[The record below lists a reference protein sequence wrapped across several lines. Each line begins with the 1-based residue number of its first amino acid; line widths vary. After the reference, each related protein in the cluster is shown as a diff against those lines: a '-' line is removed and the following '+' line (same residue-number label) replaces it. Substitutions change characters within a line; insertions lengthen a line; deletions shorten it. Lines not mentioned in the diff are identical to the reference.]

1 MQKKNKPENLMT
13 CTAPAVA
20 QILSLPE
27 INFPY
32 DLECALKNIYLG
44 QSSSHCSDLCNNYI
58 RCIESLPNVQRI
70 TELNYL
76 IILKICLYLIQ
87 FELDLEMKKYTL
99 LNYAIERY
107 DSENNFIINMAS
119 LNIEPSKLIRPGDIA
134 IFRETTNKARTS
146 SSIRAKIINILK
158 NKVTVKPPHPE
169 LAKILRDKEKRF
181 NINFQSKHWPLRCC
195 HYVLMIINECN
206 WREIIYPQLKTNCT
220 DMEFDIEWI
229 NTNIKENKRQKQ
241 AVMKILNNTAR
252 PAPYIIFGPPGTGK
266 TATLVEAICQIV
278 RQYPMKNILV
288 CTLSNA
294 AADEI
299 TKRLIKNIPINLIY
313 RMYAPSREWSS
324 VDKEI
329 RPCANFVG
337 DTTIFLSKD
346 VLLLKKIIISTLS
359 SSIRLID
366 ENFRKNHFSYII
378 IDEASQATEP
388 DMLIPLAITNQAEDE
403 EIGFQAQI
411 VIAGDPYQLG
421 PVIRCRRIERLLG
434 RSMLERL
441 MNDCNP
447 YKMQNGKYNP
457 NYITKLIKNYRSHE
471 NLLYMSNKLFYNDE
485 LKFCGGADTQM
496 ALNWSQLPNKKFP
509 MIFQE
514 VLGTEQ
520 RCESLSVYNTA
531 EVLSVLVYID
541 ILMNTKFKTHAIT
554 QKDIGIITP
563 FTRQQLHIKHYLTAM
578 NYKDITVGTVETFQ
592 GQERNVIILSTARS
606 KLFKHDSEEHIGF
619 LSNPKRFNVAL
630 TRAKALTIIIGNPN
644 ILCKNEHWKLL
655 WDYCKEHNGYIPF
668 KQLPLKKN
676 CKIAKLMGNLQTY
689 SCNDSGT
696 STNLIVTEQKEK
708 RKTEA
713 LFDVLV
719 RKMESLTLRID

>member
-1 MQKKNKPENLMT
+1 M
-13 CTAPAVA
+13 
-20 QILSLPE
+20 
-27 INFPY
+27 Y
-32 DLECALKNIYLG
+32 LE
-44 QSSSHCSDLCNNYI
+44 QSSSYCSNLYNNYI
-58 RCIESLPNVQRI
+58 RCIESLSNVQRI
-70 TELNYL
+70 TESNYL

-87 FELDLEMKKYTL
+87 FELDLKMKKHTL
-99 LNYAIERY
+99 SDYAIEKCN
-107 DSENNFIINMAS
+107 SENHFIINVSS
-119 LNIEPSKLIRPGDIA
+119 LNIEPSKLIGVGDIA
-134 IFRETTNKARTS
+134 IFHESTNTARAN
-146 SSIRAKIINILK
+146 RPFVAKIIKILK
-158 NKVTVKPPHPE
+158 NNVTVKPFHP
-169 LAKILRDKEKRF
+169 ANAITLRDKEKRF

-195 HYVLMIINECN
+195 HYALTIISECN

-220 DMEFDIEWI
+220 DVEFDIKWI
-229 NTNIKENKRQKQ
+229 NTNIKENERQKQ

-278 RQYPMKNILV
+278 RQYPTKNILV
-288 CTLSNA
+288 CTVSNA

-299 TKRLIKNIPINLIY
+299 TKRLIKHIPINLIY

-329 RPCANFVG
+329 RPCANFAE

-346 VLLLKKIIISTLS
+346 ILLLKKIIISTLS

-366 ENFRKNHFSYII
+366 KNFWKNHFSYII

-388 DMLIPLAITNQAEDE
+388 DMLIPLAVTNQAKDE

-421 PVIRCRRIERLLG
+421 PVVCCKRIEHLLG
-434 RSMLERL
+434 TSMLERL
-441 MNDCNP
+441 MNDCDP

-457 NYITKLIKNYRSHE
+457 NYITKLIKNYRSHK
-471 NLLYMSNKLFYNDE
+471 NLLFVSNKLFYND

-496 ALNWSQLPNKKFP
+496 ALDWSQLPNKKFP

-514 VLGTEQ
+514 ILGTEQ
-520 RCESLSVYNTA
+520 RCESLSVYNIDEILA
-531 EVLSVLVYID
+531 VLVYVD
-541 ILMNTKFKTHAIT
+541 ILINTKFKKCKIAP
-554 QKDIGIITP
+554 KDIGIITP
-563 FTRQQLHIKHYLTAM
+563 FTQQQLYIKHHLAAM
-578 NYKDITVGTVETFQ
+578 GLKDITVGTVETFQ

-606 KLFKHDSEEHIGF
+606 KIFKHDSKEHIGF

-630 TRAKALTIIIGNPN
+630 TRAKALTIIIGNPK
-644 ILCKNEHWKLL
+644 ILRTNEHWKLL
-655 WDYCKEHNGYIPF
+655 WDYCKEHNGYVPF

-676 CKIAKLMGNLQTY
+676 SKVAKLMDNLQAY
-689 SCNDSGT
+689 SCNDSST
-696 STNLIVTEQKEK
+696 SSATNLSVTENEGK
-708 RKTEA
+708 RKTVT

-719 RKMESLTLRID
+719 HKMESLILMTDQK

>member
-1 MQKKNKPENLMT
+1 M
-13 CTAPAVA
+13 
-20 QILSLPE
+20 
-27 INFPY
+27 
-32 DLECALKNIYLG
+32 
-44 QSSSHCSDLCNNYI
+44 
-58 RCIESLPNVQRI
+58 
-70 TELNYL
+70 
-76 IILKICLYLIQ
+76 CLYLIQ
-87 FELDLEMKKYTL
+87 FELDLEIQKCTL
-99 LNYAIERY
+99 LNHAIEKCN
-107 DSENNFIINMAS
+107 SENSFTINMAS
-119 LNIEPSKLIRPGDIA
+119 LNIDFSKLIGPGDTA
-134 IFRETTNKARTS
+134 IFHEDANKKS
-146 SSIRAKIINILK
+146 KPIRANIINILK
-158 NKVTVKPPHPE
+158 NEVTVKLLHSKQAE
-169 LAKILRDKEKRF
+169 TLRDKEKRF
-181 NINFQSKHWPLRCC
+181 NINFRSKHRPLRCC
-195 HYVLMIINECN
+195 HYALTLISECN

-220 DMEFDIEWI
+220 DIEFDIEWI
-229 NTNIKENKRQKQ
+229 NTNIKENKQQKQ

-278 RQYPMKNILV
+278 RQYPTKNILV
-288 CTLSNA
+288 CTLTNA

-299 TKRLIKNIPINLIY
+299 TQRLIKNIPINLIY

-359 SSIRLID
+359 SSARLIN

-388 DMLIPLAITNQAEDE
+388 DMLIPLAVTNQAEDE
-403 EIGFQAQI
+403 GIGFQTQI

-421 PVIRCRRIERLLG
+421 PVIHCKRIERLLG

-441 MNDCNP
+441 MNDCDP
-447 YKMQNGKYNP
+447 YKMQDGKYNP

-471 NLLYMSNKLFYNDE
+471 NLLYISNKLFYNNE
-485 LKFCGGADTQM
+485 LKSCGGANTQI

-520 RCESLSVYNTA
+520 RYDKSLSVYNTA

-541 ILMNTKFKTHAIT
+541 ILMNSKFKGHAIT

-563 FTRQQLHIKHYLTAM
+563 FARQQLLIKYHLAAV

-592 GQERNVIILSTARS
+592 GQERNVIILSTVRS
-606 KLFKHDSEEHIGF
+606 RLFKHNSEEHIGF

-644 ILCKNEHWKLL
+644 VLCKSEHWKLL
-655 WDYCKEHNGYIPF
+655 WNYCKEHNGYIPF
-668 KQLPLKKN
+668 KRLPLKTN
-676 CKIAKLMGNLQTY
+676 CELAKLMGNLQIY
-689 SCNDSGT
+689 SCNDSGISNT
-696 STNLIVTEQKEK
+696 TNLTVTKEKEK

-719 RKMESLTLRID
+719 SKMESLTVTD